1 MSQPPGL
8 LRREPRLKGKQD
20 ACEPPSAPADPRARP
35 ASSPPSAR
43 GPWRRERGAARGACA
58 VVLPAPPS
66 AHRRVR
72 GQSAGWR
79 QRRAGSARP
88 PPLSAYRLPADP
100 HLGLQRPGI
109 CKFPALTVIMDSV
122 FLTEDKAN
130 SLLKRYPRANTFL
143 EELKQGDIEHECRE
157 EICSYEEARE
167 AFENEE
173 KTKEFWK
180 LYKNGLQGESN
191 TGHSWYSF
199 YLAFPLIIGLFVI
212 LIVVFVIWRCL
223 FKKKMRRQLVYVHRG
238 AHEAMG
244 DGAVADGRGPLPPPL
259 SIVHSPQEEMYEVS
273 GLSPGGLSY
282 ADGRSDSISTRLSNC
297 DPPPSYEEATGEIS
311 MRSET
316 EQHLD
321 PPPQYEDI
329 VNSASASA
337 VALSPVVTSTK

>member
-1 MSQPPGL
+1 RG
-8 LRREPRLKGKQD
+8 RLWK
-20 ACEPPSAPADPRARP
+20 
-35 ASSPPSAR
+35 
-43 GPWRRERGAARGACA
+43 
-58 VVLPAPPS
+58 
-66 AHRRVR
+66 
-72 GQSAGWR
+72 
-79 QRRAGSARP
+79 
-88 PPLSAYRLPADP
+88 
-100 HLGLQRPGI
+100 
-109 CKFPALTVIMDSV
+109 M

-130 SLLKRYPRANTFL
+130 SVLKRYPRANTFL

-180 LYKNGLQGESN
+180 VYKNGLQGESN
-191 TGHSWYSF
+191 TGHTWYSF

-212 LIVVFVIWRCL
+212 LIVIFVIWRCL
-223 FKKKMRRQLVYVHRG
+223 FKKKMRRQSVYV
-238 AHEAMG
+238 
-244 DGAVADGRGPLPPPL
+244 GPLPPPL

-282 ADGRSDSISTRLSNC
+282 TDGRSDSISTRLSNC

-329 VNSASASA
+329 VNSSSVTAI
-337 VALSPVVTSTK
+337 ALSPVVTSTK

>member
-1 MSQPPGL
+1 MRGGVSGSAGRAPGSS
-8 LRREPRLKGKQD
+8 G
-20 ACEPPSAPADPRARP
+20 AASGAAAPA
-35 ASSPPSAR
+35 SI
-43 GPWRRERGAARGACA
+43 
-58 VVLPAPPS
+58 
-66 AHRRVR
+66 
-72 GQSAGWR
+72 
-79 QRRAGSARP
+79 RP
-88 PPLSAYRLPADP
+88 PPPPAHRLPADP
-100 HLGLQRPGI
+100 RLGRRRLDI
-109 CKFPALTVIMDSV
+109 CKFPALTVIVMDSV

-130 SLLKRYPRANTFL
+130 SVLKRYPRANTFL

-180 LYKNGLQGESN
+180 VYKNGLQGESN
-191 TGHSWYSF
+191 TGHTWYSF

-212 LIVVFVIWRCL
+212 LIVIFVIWRCL
-223 FKKKMRRQLVYVHRG
+223 FKKKMRRQSVYVHRG

-282 ADGRSDSISTRLSNC
+282 TDGRSDSISTRLSNC

-311 MRSET
+311 MRRSET

-329 VNSASASA
+329 VNSSSASA
-337 VALSPVVTSTK
+337 IALSPVVTSAK